1 MNYQGIPMEKMIYS
15 LLSLKKQPDK
25 LHALLAE
32 TKGMAGADLFALSFD
47 NIAAIVSDIG
57 MTGLIAGKST
67 ALEYAAVIETLSQ
80 HFTLLPMRFGSVM
93 ESNEAIIHMLEKN
106 HPDIEQNLLKVENK
120 YEFGLKVFCDSET
133 LMAELREKSEAASKT
148 QGTTVAEIKNS
159 ESRNWVNK
167 KLKEHRLEELLVSYI
182 DSVIEYIAGQLD
194 RLKTISKI
202 KKMVTP
208 TTIIDG
214 VFLLD
219 KALKDELIHA
229 VGDLQNKFPGLNF
242 ILTGPWPP
250 YNFVDFTVK

>member
-1 MNYQGIPMEKMIYS
+1 MEIMIYA
-15 LLSLKKQPDK
+15 LLSVKKKPER
-25 LHALLAE
+25 LHALLA
-32 TKGMAGADLFALSFD
+32 GMNGIAGADLHQLSFD
-47 NIAAIVSDIG
+47 EITAVVSN
-57 MTGLIAGKST
+57 MSRASLIADKST
-67 ALEYAAVIETLSQ
+67 AMEYAAVIETLSK
-80 HFTLLPMRFGSVM
+80 HFILLPMRFGSVM
-93 ESNEAIIHMLEKN
+93 ESNEAIIHMLERN
-106 HPDIEQNLLKVENK
+106 YHDIQQNLLKVERK
-120 YEFGLKVFCDSET
+120 YEFGLKVFCDSEK
-133 LMAELREKSEAASKT
+133 LMAELREKSEASPLPSAT
-148 QGTTVAEIKNS
+148 PAPEIKNS

-167 KLKEHRLEELLVSYI
+167 KLKEHRLEELLVTYV
-182 DSVIEYIAGQLD
+182 DSVIAEITGQLD

-250 YNFVDFTVK
+250 YNFVDFIVK

>member
-1 MNYQGIPMEKMIYS
+1 MEQMIYALVSEKIDHGKLAASLSGMQGI
-15 LLSLKKQPDK
+15 
-25 LHALLAE
+25 
-32 TKGMAGADLFALSFD
+32 AGVNLYAVLFNQISAV
-47 NIAAIVSDIG
+47 VSD
-57 MTGLIAGKST
+57 MSRASQIAGKST
-67 ALEYAAVIETLSQ
+67 AIEYAGVIETLSQ
-80 HFTLLPMRFGSVM
+80 QFTLLPMRFGSIM
-93 ESNEAIIHMLEKN
+93 QSNEAIIHMLERN
-106 HPDIEQNLLKVENK
+106 YHDIQQNLLKVERK

-133 LMAELREKSEAASKT
+133 LMAELREKSEASPLPSAT
-148 QGTTVAEIKNS
+148 PAPEIKNS

-182 DSVIEYIAGQLD
+182 DSVIEDITGQLD

-250 YNFVDFTVK
+250 YNFVDFIVK

>member
-1 MNYQGIPMEKMIYS
+1 MEK
-15 LLSLKKQPDK
+15 LKT
-25 LHALLAE
+25 LLAGM
-32 TKGMAGADLFALSFD
+32 KGIADTDLYELSFGE
-47 NIAAIVSDIG
+47 ITVVVSDVSRA
-57 MTGLIAGKST
+57 GLIAAKST

-80 HFTLLPMRFGSVM
+80 HFTLLPMRFWSLM
-93 ESNEAIIHMLEKN
+93 ESNEAIIHMLERN
-106 HPDIEQNLLKVENK
+106 YHDIQQNLLKVENK

-148 QGTTVAEIKNS
+148 QVTTVAEIRNS
-159 ESRNWVNK
+159 VSRIWVNK
-167 KLKEHRLEELLVSYI
+167 KLKEHRLEELLVTYV
-182 DSVIEYIAGQLD
+182 DSVIAEITGQLD